1 MPGSLL
7 LLLNGQP
14 ADPDLYAAASVE
26 VEENMDLPGA
36 AQLTL
41 PISRTEDG
49 DLNYASDARLGPLAG
64 LAVVVSPPDGG
75 AGGSPIPGAG
85 AVAGLLGGGGSPPPS
100 QCIFDGYV
108 LQQK

>member
-26 VEENMDLPGA
+26 VEENLDLPGA

-41 PISRTEDG
+41 PVGRTEDG
-49 DLNYASDARLGPLAG
+49 DLTYASDGRLGPLAG
-64 LAVVVSPPDGG
+64 LAVVVTPPDGG
-75 AGGSPIPGAG
+75 AGGSPVAGAG
-85 AVAGLLGGGGSPPPS
+85 AGARLLRGGGLPPPPP
-100 QCIFDGYV
+100 
-108 LQQK
+108 